1 MKYLKQFLIIIAFC
15 FIGEALHVFL
25 PLPVP
30 ASIYGLVL
38 MFCAL
43 QFKIFPLSAVEETC
57 DFLLEIMALFFV
69 PSTVGLVTAGGL
81 MKEAGLQFIAVGV
94 LSTFLGFGVT
104 GLTTQ
109 GIIKIF
115 HKKETGHNT
124 DQSENSQEEN

>member
-15 FIGEALHVFL
+15 FIGEALHVLL

-30 ASIYGLVL
+30 VSIYGLVL

-69 PSTVGLVTAGGL
+69 PSTVGLVTAGDL

-94 LSTFLGFGVT
+94 LSTFLVFGVT

-124 DQSENSQEEN
+124 DQTENSQEEN

>member
-15 FIGEALHVFL
+15 FIGEALHVLL

-43 QFKIFPLSAVEETC
+43 QFKIFSLSAVEETC

-69 PSTVGLVTAGGL
+69 PSTVGLVTAGDL

-94 LSTFLGFGVT
+94 LSTFLVFGVT

-124 DQSENSQEEN
+124 DQTENSQEEN